1 MYVKEHM
8 SSPAL
13 TISPE
18 TSFQDAL
25 KLMHERKIRRLP
37 IVDRDGVL
45 VGLVSERDLLH
56 AAPSPATS
64 LSIWE
69 LNYLLWRLQVK
80 DLMTKNVLT
89 VTPDTP
95 LQDAASVM
103 IEKKIGGLPVVDE
116 EKRVIGI
123 ITETDI
129 FKALVEILA
138 EQPLIY
144 G

>member
-1 MYVKEHM
+1 MDVKEHM

-13 TISPE
+13 TILPE
-18 TSFQDAL
+18 TSFQEAL

-37 IVDRDGVL
+37 IVDHDGVL
-45 VGLVSERDLLH
+45 VGIVSERDLLH

-64 LSIWE
+64 LSSWE

-95 LQDAASVM
+95 LQNAASAGSVFFV
-103 IEKKIGGLPVVDE
+103 PP
-116 EKRVIGI
+116 R
-123 ITETDI
+123 
-129 FKALVEILA
+129 
-138 EQPLIY
+138 
-144 G
+144 